1 MARLKHQAQPSEAIN
16 WYRSIDRSMLRV
28 WLLFHIIPLF
38 HYHLFTDRIAHLLN
52 PTSEVSPEVFKQ

>member
-16 WYRSIDRSMLRV
+16 WYRSIDRSMPRL

-38 HYHLFTDRIAHLLN
+38 HYRIFTDRIAHLLN
-52 PTSEVSPEVFKQ
+52 LTTEVSPEVFKQ